1 MEPKPKNVRIRIGM
15 GVRITVDPETAAMM
29 KANLANPDPEYV
41 KMKKE
46 TDKVHRV
53 WHKFERFL
61 VKTFGKDYHKE
72 MIGYEAMQKVEKYV
86 ESNPQITITFCDDAY
101 YSSSILVIV
110 PHPNHGN
117 TVFFMPQCTTHQNHF
132 FLYPSHQKMLM
143 EALTKHTHPD
153 RYAR

>member
-29 KANLANPDPEYV
+29 KANLANPDPEY
-41 KMKKE
+41 
-46 TDKVHRV
+46 
-53 WHKFERFL
+53 